1 MQHIMAIGDSL
12 PIRDAK
18 MKATGRFRYV
28 GDIKKPNMLHARLLT
43 SPVPH
48 AKIVAIDT
56 SEAEALPGV
65 YAVATFKNTP
75 PSKYNS
81 ATRFYEHRLPET
93 EQVFPDTVRF
103 VGDRVAAVA
112 AATAKIAQEAIAKIK
127 VEYSSLPFYT
137 DPVSAMQESAFPIH
151 TGGNIV
157 TTMVEECGNVEE
169 AMEQADFILDGWY
182 HTSPVHHGAIEL
194 HVYFAEFDENG
205 TLTVTVPHQNTF
217 SVRIILARIFHKPM
231 SKIRILSPS
240 IGGAFGGKLELTH
253 EPVAAQ
259 LALMTG
265 HPVKLALTRR
275 ESMLSTYTRHSSAI
289 YIRSGV
295 SSDGVLLAQEVKIIN
310 NTGAYATSALNVTGT
325 MGHDI
330 FKMYKCKNMRFTGQP
345 VYTNTPVAG
354 AMRGYGSPQVAFA
367 QQRHMQQIAN
377 TLRLELVEIQMKN
390 LIDPNDR
397 DPLYQMPMGN
407 PRPKDCLIRALAL
420 MENWK
425 APDDEYGKYQ
435 IGVGLAMGCHG
446 NGCFGVHRDQICL
459 MLKMNE
465 DGSCVL
471 FTGSHDMGNGSITMQ
486 LQIISH
492 ELEIPFENIAV
503 VFGDTDA
510 CPWNIGD
517 YSSHGV
523 YVAGNAARK
532 ASRALLAQLKIEA
545 AALFGGSPDEYAHG
559 NGHICG
565 HGCTASYSDLAVYAQ
580 STSHRELIVQETHAA
595 EFSPTS
601 YGAHIARVKVEKD
614 TKKVVVTDY
623 IAVHDVG
630 KCINRQLTEG
640 QLHGGIQMALGYAL
654 TEQIEVSDTG
664 KPLTTS
670 FRNYRIP
677 NSLDMPSI
685 QIDFI
690 EENEP
695 TGPYGAKGIG
705 EVSAVPGAPAI
716 INAISHASGRDI
728 TSLPF
733 SSIR

>member
-1 MQHIMAIGDSL
+1 MQRIMAIGDSL
-12 PIRDAK
+12 PIRDAN
-18 MKATGRFRYV
+18 MKATGRFRFV

-65 YAVATFKNTP
+65 YAVATFQNTP

-93 EQVFPDTVRF
+93 EQIFSDTVRF

-112 AATAKIAQEAIAKIK
+112 AATPKIAQEAIGKIK
-127 VEYSSLPFYT
+127 VEYSPLPFYT
-137 DPVSAMQESAFPIH
+137 DPISAMQENASPIH
-151 TGGNIV
+151 PGGNIV
-157 TTMVEECGNVEE
+157 ATMTEECGNVEE
-169 AMEQADFILDGWY
+169 AMEKADFILDGWY
-182 HTSPVHHGAIEL
+182 HTSPVHHAAIEL

-205 TLTVTVPHQNTF
+205 VLTITVPHQNTF
-217 SVRIILARIFHKPM
+217 SVRIILARIFHMPL
-231 SKIRILSPS
+231 SKIRILSPA
-240 IGGAFGGKLELTH
+240 IGGGFGGKLELTH

-259 LALMTG
+259 LAMMTG

-275 ESMLSTYTRHSSAI
+275 ESMLSTYTRHGSAI

-295 SSDGVLLAQEVKIIN
+295 KRDGELLAQEVKIIN

-325 MGHDI
+325 MGHDVFI
-330 FKMYKCKNMRFTGQP
+330 MYKCRNMRFTGRP

-354 AMRGYGSPQVAFA
+354 AMRGYGSPQIAFA

-377 TLRLELVEIQMKN
+377 ALGLGMADLLMKN
-390 LIDPNDR
+390 LVDPEDAN
-397 DPLYQMPMGN
+397 PLYGTPLGN
-407 PRPKDCLIRALAL
+407 PHPKDCLTRALAL
-420 MENWK
+420 KENWK
-425 APDDEYGKYQ
+425 TLDDENGKYR
-435 IGVGLAMGCHG
+435 IGVGIAMGCHG

-471 FTGSHDMGNGSITMQ
+471 FTGTHDMGNGSVTMQ
-486 LQIISH
+486 LQIVSH

-503 VFGDTDA
+503 VSGDTNA
-510 CPWNIGD
+510 CPWNLGD

-523 YVAGNAARK
+523 YIGGNAAKK
-532 ASRALLAQLKIEA
+532 ASRALLKQLKDEA
-545 AALFGGSPDEYAHG
+545 AALFGGSPDDYTHG

-565 HGCTASYSDLAVYAQ
+565 HGHTAAYSELAVHAQ
-580 STSHRELIVQETHAA
+580 NTSHRELIVQETYAA
-595 EFSPTS
+595 MFSPTS

-614 TKKVVVTDY
+614 TNRVVVTDY

-630 KCINRQLTEG
+630 RCINRQLIEG
-640 QLHGGIQMALGYAL
+640 QLHGGILMGMGYAL
-654 TEQIEVSDTG
+654 TEQIEVADTG

-670 FRNYRIP
+670 LRNYRIP

-685 QIDFI
+685 QVDFI
-690 EENEP
+690 EKHEP

-705 EVSAVPGAPAI
+705 EVSTVPGAPAI
-716 INAISHASGRDI
+716 INAISQAIGRDI
-728 TSLPF
+728 VSIPF
-733 SSIR
+733 K